1 MTKLSTVILGAT
13 GLVGQRLQQRL
24 EDHPLFEVVAISG
37 SKSTVGKKYSQL
49 EWRLEGKR
57 PNFEITICNIDEIP
71 DVDVAFSALPS
82 DIAETIEPKLVGRG
96 IHVFSNASTYRMT
109 QGVPLVIPEINPDEM
124 DGYSGHACATNCTVI
139 PVAMPLSGLT
149 KFGINSVKINTMQAL
164 SGAGWEL
171 LFDESALAG
180 NVDRFIPGEEEKV
193 LTELNYLLN
202 LDCPISVSCNRVAEP
217 DGHIVEV
224 ELELEDIQDI
234 DSIKDAMIIP
244 RLELPSSPQ
253 HPVMIIDDVPNRDQ
267 HLWAGGEG
275 LDAGMATVV
284 GGIKVDGSNVTFTAL
299 SHNTVRGAAGG
310 VILLAE
316 FAAQLGYISK

>member
-24 EDHPLFEVVAISG
+24 EHHPLFEVVAISG
-37 SKSTVGKKYSQL
+37 SKATVGKRYSQL
-49 EWRLEGKR
+49 EWRLEGER
-57 PNFEITICNIDEIP
+57 PNFEFTICNIDEIP
-71 DVDVAFSALPS
+71 DVDIAFSALPS
-82 DIAETIEPKLVGRG
+82 DIAENIEPKLVSRG

-109 QGVPLVIPEINPDEM
+109 PGIPLVIPEINPEEM
-124 DGYSGHACATNCTVI
+124 REYSGHACATNCTVI

-149 KFGINSVKINTMQAL
+149 KFGIKSVKINTMQAL
-164 SGAGWEL
+164 SGAGWQL
-171 LFDESALAG
+171 LFDRSALAG

-193 LTELNYLLN
+193 VTELKHLLN
-202 LDCPISVSCNRVAEP
+202 LDCPVSVSCSRVAEP

-224 ELELEDIQDI
+224 EIELANIQDVN
-234 DSIKDAMIIP
+234 SIKEAMMIP
-244 RLELPSSPQ
+244 NLELPSSPQ
-253 HPVMIIDDVPNRDQ
+253 HPVIVIDDLPNREQ

-284 GGIKVDGSNVTFTAL
+284 GGIKVNNNHVSFTAL

-316 FAAQLGYISK
+316 FATQLGYISK